1 LRVFAFCLHR
11 VSSNRENQTAVV
23 HDPFFSFSSL
33 KKELSMSD
41 AVNMTV
47 RGGAVRVTMAA
58 KVAGD
63 LGALQKGLKSL
74 AERLGHPACATGCDI
89 LHLGMER
96 EFSLGGPGDQV
107 ALNPQPLPPREFALA
122 GAPGAGAS
130 QPVTVSIPDSVSR
143 DINALTR
150 ATAVVLGKLGCPQCC
165 SGFDILFRRE
175 LDMFAVDEKLNVQ
188 GFGKLR

>member
-1 LRVFAFCLHR
+1 MPE
-11 VSSNRENQTAVV
+11 S
-23 HDPFFSFSSL
+23 
-33 KKELSMSD
+33 
-41 AVNMTV
+41 VNIAI

-58 KVAGD
+58 KTAGD

-96 EFSLGGPGDQV
+96 EFALTGGGDQV
-107 ALNPQPLPPREFALA
+107 ALNPQPLPPRDA
-122 GAPGAGAS
+122 GPTPDPW
-130 QPVTVSIPDSVSR
+130 QPITVFIPDKVNR

-150 ATAVVLGKLGCPQCC
+150 ATAAVLGKLGCPQCC

-175 LDMFAVDEKLNVQ
+175 IDILAVDEKLNVQ

>member
-1 LRVFAFCLHR
+1 M
-11 VSSNRENQTAVV
+11 N
-23 HDPFFSFSSL
+23 
-33 KKELSMSD
+33 D
-41 AVNMTV
+41 AVNITM

-58 KVAGD
+58 RVAGD

-122 GAPGAGAS
+122 VGPNPDPW
-130 QPVTVSIPDSVSR
+130 QPVTVSIPDKVSR

-150 ATAVVLGKLGCPQCC
+150 ATAAVLGKLGCGQCC

-175 LDMFAVDEKLNVQ
+175 LDMLAVDEKLNVQ
-188 GFGKLR
+188 GFGRLR